1 MCKQDIP
8 GCAGITCGWFFCLP
22 GMLPLPI
29 AERAIVF
36 QLKTGVEIRLCQA
49 LSYSM
54 LYKTMLLLLFL
65 LLLFVFFSGCT
76 LPWETTFYK
85 QLPPPILKAEADGS
99 LWVDLGTVSSAGTIH
114 PAHTNM

>member
-22 GMLPLPI
+22 GMLPLLI
-29 AERAIVF
+29 AEREIVF

-54 LYKTMLLLLFL
+54 LYKTMLLLFL
-65 LLLFVFFSGCT
+65 LLLFVFFQAVLCLGKPHFTSNSP
-76 LPWETTFYK
+76 LPF
-85 QLPPPILKAEADGS
+85 
-99 LWVDLGTVSSAGTIH
+99 
-114 PAHTNM
+114 